1 MKKILYKMIIFAMTV
16 SLILTNAIS
25 VFGSDSQIFKD
36 IYGSEY
42 YADAVSRLSQLSILS
57 GYEDGTFRAYNK
69 VTRAEMA
76 KIVCSILNINAM
88 NNMFSIFDD
97 VSPNHWANGY
107 IICASN
113 YGIVSGDG
121 NGKFRPEDNVLYEEA
136 IKMIVCTLYPYESIE
151 KNSMDWS
158 APYIR
163 IAQNNGLLNNTEG
176 RKYFA
181 ATRGDIAV
189 MIYNGLAKESP
200 NEEFTDNLNEE
211 ANQYTEDSEE
221 YFDKPYYNDDYDIE
235 YNDNYDDNNE
245 YRSDFNDTDTLNW
258 IDETKIDIDVF
269 KDEVIDLVNKERQ
282 KEGISPLKYN
292 SLLEQ
297 TAQQH
302 SEDMVLNNF
311 FDHTNL
317 RGESPFDRMKNNGI
331 DYFSAG
337 ENIACGQ
344 SSPEEVMESWMNSD
358 GHRKNILNASYNQ
371 IGVGIA
377 INEYGVIYWTQNF
390 IGK

>member
-1 MKKILYKMIIFAMTV
+1 
-16 SLILTNAIS
+16 
-25 VFGSDSQIFKD
+25 
-36 IYGSEY
+36 
-42 YADAVSRLSQLSILS
+42 
-57 GYEDGTFRAYNK
+57 
-69 VTRAEMA
+69 
-76 KIVCSILNINAM
+76 
-88 NNMFSIFDD
+88 
-97 VSPNHWANGY
+97 
-107 IICASN
+107 
-113 YGIVSGDG
+113 
-121 NGKFRPEDNVLYEEA
+121 
-136 IKMIVCTLYPYESIE
+136 
-151 KNSMDWS
+151 MDWS

-181 ATRGDIAV
+181 AIRGDIAV
-189 MIYNGLAKESP
+189 MIYNGLTKALP
-200 NEEFTDNLNEE
+200 DEEFIDNLNEE
-211 ANQYTEDSEE
+211 TYQNINQYTEEDSEE
-221 YFDKPYYNDDYDIE
+221 YFDKSYYDDYDDYDIE
-235 YNDNYDDNNE
+235 YDDNYYDDNE
-245 YRSDFNDTDTLNW
+245 YSTDFDDTDTLNW
-258 IDETKIDIDVF
+258 NDETKIDIDVF
-269 KDEVIDLVNKERQ
+269 KDEVIDLVNKERK

-302 SEDMVLNNF
+302 SEDMALNDF

-317 RGESPFDRMKNNGI
+317 KGESPFDRMRNNGI

-344 SSPEEVMESWMNSD
+344 SSPQEVMESWMNSD